1 MMGAKILV
9 IDDELE
15 IRRLL
20 KVGLTAH
27 GFDFVEAASAK
38 EGLYQAVTA
47 RPDVIILDMGLP
59 DQDGAEVLRQIRE
72 WSQVPVIILS
82 VRGQEHHKVSALDIG
97 ADDYLTKP
105 FSVSELMARIRVAL
119 RHQANL
125 KDEPVVEVGELYMDF
140 SKRQVK
146 IAGDDIH
153 LTPIEY
159 DLLKLLISNAGK
171 VVTHRQLIHSVWGS
185 EGQEYSQYLRI
196 YIRQLRKKIE
206 KDPNQPAYILTEPGI
221 GYRLAG
227 FE

>member
-1 MMGAKILV
+1 MGAKILV

-27 GFDFVEAASAK
+27 GYDFVEAASAK
-38 EGLYQAVTA
+38 EGLYQAVIA

-59 DQDGAEVLRQIRE
+59 DQDGTEVLRQIRE

-82 VRGQEHHKVSALDIG
+82 VRGQEYHKVSALDIG

-196 YIRQLRKKIE
+196 YISQLRKKIE